1 MGVRYVATKGELR
14 VYASANP
21 GPFED
26 YLSGLNV
33 TRVRAGVC
41 LLTMFCG
48 RGLKLRD
55 FRDVARELLAG
66 HEEYRVAVCER
77 APGRI
82 LPHSR
87 VLTEEPF
94 AGMLAVDLVAMAEPT
109 HSSPSRS
116 LSRSARSVADAS
128 SALS

>member
-1 MGVRYVATKGELR
+1 VGVRYVATKGELR

-55 FRDVARELLAG
+55 FRDVARELLT
-66 HEEYRVAVCER
+66 EEGYRVAVCER
-77 APGRI
+77 APGRA

-87 VLTEEPF
+87 VLIEEPF
-94 AGMLAVDLVAMAEPT
+94 VGMLAVDLVAMAGFDTRHVVPNST
-109 HSSPSRS
+109 
-116 LSRSARSVADAS
+116 LCQ
-128 SALS
+128 

>member
-1 MGVRYVATKGELR
+1 VSARYTRKTGELR

-21 GPFED
+21 GPYED

-33 TRVRAGVC
+33 TRIRAGVC

-66 HEEYRVAVCER
+66 EEYCVAVCER

-94 AGMLAVDLVAMAEPT
+94 VGMLAVDLVALSGTCAV
-109 HSSPSRS
+109 SASPE
-116 LSRSARSVADAS
+116 
-128 SALS
+128 